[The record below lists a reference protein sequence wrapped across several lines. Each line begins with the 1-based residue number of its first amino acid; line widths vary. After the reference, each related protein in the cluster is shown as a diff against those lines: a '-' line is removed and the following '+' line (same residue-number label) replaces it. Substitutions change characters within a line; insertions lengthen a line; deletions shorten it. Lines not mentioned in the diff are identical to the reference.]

1 MGPQAG
7 SHRAAAPVGPRY
19 APTSLTRRAALTA
32 GTAVGLSGLYAA
44 YAATVTPLLEHA
56 AREATGAADARPTRI
71 VPPKS
76 NRNLAERF
84 LSHAPWATEANY
96 QIGSGRSVM
105 YWNEWEIVERGAG
118 ESLLVVSPF
127 AVAIVDDDGPDA
139 RNPGEEGAKRPT
151 TLVADKA
158 ALRFEKPI
166 SADAV
171 ASPGRVVGAVF
182 RGAVRVDGEDGLRV
196 AGTRFDYREGEPG
209 AGAAM
214 LISDSPVS
222 FRHGSSKEN
231 PTGGHEGG
239 GAGVEVKLFR
249 TRGAGEYDNV
259 AVDGLAEV
267 AVLGPVAVTLRGGG
281 LPGLDAAG
289 GPLTDPAADRD
300 RRGPAEPRQPVRI
313 TATEK
318 FVFDPHANTAR
329 FTSVGPGGVRA
340 WREQPA
346 GTVPATPEQAGPD
359 ELLCDDLRVRFA
371 PATDAAR
378 AEADAVRAAR
388 QERHWGERKFY
399 AADGDLEAVAV
410 VATGA
415 PVRVTSPAR
424 NAVVTAA
431 RLEHDVAADV
441 LTLTGRPGADGKP
454 GLVNVSLPNSE
465 IACPRLVVSP
475 PDSPPGVGVGAAGVN
490 RETADSPRRLRCA
503 GPGTLRRTDPQTGA
517 PAARVIW
524 PGALVTS
531 RDAAT
536 GRDVVVL
543 TGPNNP
549 RRNREG
555 HTELADQVLVQTF
568 AEGADLAAD
577 RVVLELEPNPKAD
590 AGAANGGALEGADP
604 LGGSVRPAKAIASGS
619 VRMKGPEL
627 LAGSKR
633 VEVTFADPP
642 PRRLTDIAPDAAATP
657 GAAPA
662 GTAANPA
669 ATTADGSPVAA
680 AEPEPKEPGPPT
692 KFYADEVVATVVRP
706 RTENGVEVAEGYVS
720 AATATGGVGL
730 FQDAPPPDENGE
742 PGDPRFARAAR
753 AVVTGTGPGEQV
765 LTLFGTPATADSLA
779 VPAELNGSGAD
790 LTGPEIRFN
799 PQENTATVVGA
810 GSIDLPVRGGG
821 MPGFARPGGTTEP
834 TDTPVVAG
842 TAGGTAGGTAAGTAG
857 RKTVRV
863 NWAESMTFDGSVAT
877 FHGGTNTL
885 FRGTGG
891 VAGSPDFTEDT
902 VRLYCQLMTVTLTEP
917 VIFGDRLPGGAKKRS
932 GPNGGEKPDPEIRLI
947 TCHGRVD
954 VRGRQDAP
962 DPRHA
967 DVAARLTPREA
978 QRMEARFAQLEVTW
992 KTGDFTAEGPGEMK
1006 VWRRDDKV
1014 APPPVRS
1021 GTVRPNAPSSR
1032 QVALPCE
1039 LIHVTFNRE
1048 VVGNLN
1054 GPDATFH
1061 PGANGRVEVIHGPVG
1076 NFGDALLKHAADP
1089 LPEGASRMESRRLEL
1104 RHVTAAGA
1112 TTDAEGKT
1120 VKTRELFAS
1129 GDVEVDSRGETG
1141 ADGRPGAWVS
1151 ANAPRAAFNEAKGR
1165 LELSGTADGPVRLYR
1180 KDTETAPADLFTGR
1194 TVVFFPGTNEVKLKD
1209 VQVADGLP

>member
-1 MGPQAG
+1 MPDPGPRPHAG
-7 SHRAAAPVGPRY
+7 PAAGLPAGAKAPVGPRY

-71 VPPKS
+71 VPPQS
-76 NRNLAERF
+76 NRRLAERF
-84 LSHAPWATEANY
+84 LPHAPWATGANY

-105 YWNEWEIVERGAG
+105 YWNKWTIEKQGADK
-118 ESLLVVSPF
+118 SILIVSPF
-127 AVAIVDDDGPDA
+127 AMAIVNDDGPDA
-139 RNPGEEGAKRPT
+139 RNPGEGGAKRPT

-196 AGTRFDYREGEPG
+196 AGTIFQYREGEPG
-209 AGAAM
+209 AGAAT

-222 FRHGSSKEN
+222 FRHGSTREN

-289 GPLTDPAADRD
+289 GPLGDAPVDRD
-300 RRGPAEPRQPVRI
+300 PTEPRQPVRI
-313 TATEK
+313 TASEK
-318 FVFDPHANTAR
+318 LVFDPHANTAR
-329 FTSVGPGGVRA
+329 FTSVEPGGVRA
-340 WREQPA
+340 WREAEP
-346 GTVPATPEQAGPD
+346 GTREPGAAPIGPD

-399 AADGDLEAVAV
+399 AADDDLEAVAV

-424 NAVVTAA
+424 DAVVTAA
-431 RLEHDVAADV
+431 RLEHDVPADV
-441 LTLTGRPGADGKP
+441 LTLTGRPGADGRP
-454 GLVNVSLPNSE
+454 GLVNVSLPDSE

-475 PDSPPGVGVGAAGVN
+475 PDSPPGVNQVAPGVN
-490 RETADSPRRLRCA
+490 RETGDSPRRLRCS

-517 PAARVIW
+517 PAARVVW
-524 PGALVTS
+524 PGTLVTR

-543 TGPNNP
+543 TGPLNP
-549 RRNREG
+549 RRNAEG
-555 HTELADQVLVQTF
+555 HTDLADQVLVQTF

-577 RVVLELEPNPKAD
+577 RVVLELEPNPNAD
-590 AGAANGGALEGADP
+590 ADAPQGGALDGADP

-642 PRRLTDIAPDAAATP
+642 PRRLTEIAPDAAPEATP
-657 GAAPA
+657 GAA
-662 GTAANPA
+662 ANPGTTDA
-669 ATTADGSPVAA
+669 AGSPAVAA
-680 AEPEPKEPGPPT
+680 AESEPKQSGPPT
-692 KFYADEVVATVVRP
+692 KFYADDVVATVVRP

-753 AVVTGTGPGEQV
+753 AVVAGTGPGAQV
-765 LTLFGTPATADSLA
+765 LTLFGTPATADSPE

-790 LTGPEIRFN
+790 LAGPEIRFD
-799 PQENTATVVGA
+799 PQENTATVVGG

-821 MPGFARPGGTTEP
+821 MPGFARPGRTTAPAEP
-834 TDTPVVAG
+834 PTVAGNAGRTASG
-842 TAGGTAGGTAAGTAG
+842 TAGK
-857 RKTVRV
+857 KTVRV
-863 NWAESMTFDGSVAT
+863 DWGESMTFDGSVAT
-877 FHGGTNTL
+877 FHGGARTL
-885 FRGTGG
+885 FHGAEGA
-891 VAGSPDFTEDT
+891 AGSPEFTEDT

-917 VIFGDRLPGGAKKRS
+917 VIFGDRLPGGAKKKS
-932 GPNGGEKPDPEIRLI
+932 DNKTDPEIRLI

-1006 VWRRDDKV
+1006 VWRRDDQV

-1021 GTVRPNAPSSR
+1021 GTVRPNARSR
-1032 QVALPCE
+1032 RRVALPCE

-1061 PGANGRVEVIHGPVG
+1061 PQANGRVEVIHGPVG
-1076 NFGDALLKHAADP
+1076 NFGDALVKHATDP

-1104 RHVTAAGA
+1104 RHVAAA
-1112 TTDAEGKT
+1112 DAPTDANGAA

-1151 ANAPRAAFNEAKGR
+1151 ANAPRATFNEAKGR

-1194 TVVFFPGTNEVKLKD
+1194 TVVFFPGTNQVELKEV
-1209 VQVADGLP
+1209 QGADGLP